1 MRGAGIDE
9 DPLALYLKIA
19 WRVRRP
25 AADAG
30 TEWRY
35 ILLCCFA
42 NFTGIG
48 RFLKGGSY
56 AAQDGSLSRI
66 MKTNREDLSIVVV
79 DDMKFNCE
87 FIRRALQGEGYED
100 IRVAS
105 SAREALKLLEQK
117 PADVLLADWVMPEM
131 DGLELTDRIRQIDEE
146 TNHYTCILLLTAR
159 DGIGAVIEAFE
170 RGVDDYL
177 AKPPDKQELAARIF
191 AAGRI
196 ANLQNGLLDTMQTM
210 RQEYGQRITIDHLT
224 GLGNRLDAERRF
236 TELLELVARRGGAVC
251 CGYLSLN
258 DAKGIRERYGE
269 AVYAEIQRSVANR
282 LRRMVRPAD
291 VVARISDTEFVVGM
305 YYQEKD
311 LIRGKTFKRLM
322 QAINLRPVKTTKGFV
337 SVSSAMGLCCSR
349 EGNLLESAEALMTCA
364 GSKVDISR
372 RTGCTEVA
380 V

>member
-1 MRGAGIDE
+1 
-9 DPLALYLKIA
+9 
-19 WRVRRP
+19 
-25 AADAG
+25 
-30 TEWRY
+30 
-35 ILLCCFA
+35 
-42 NFTGIG
+42 
-48 RFLKGGSY
+48 
-56 AAQDGSLSRI
+56 

-258 DAKGIRERYGE
+258 DAKDIREQYGE

-349 EGNLLESAEALMTCA
+349 EGNLLESAEALMECA
-364 GSKVDISR
+364 GNKVDISR

>member
-1 MRGAGIDE
+1 MFE
-9 DPLALYLKIA
+9 KQ
-19 WRVRRP
+19 
-25 AADAG
+25 AA
-30 TEWRY
+30 R
-35 ILLCCFA
+35 
-42 NFTGIG
+42 
-48 RFLKGGSY
+48 
-56 AAQDGSLSRI
+56 DGSVRKK
-66 MKTNREDLSIVVV
+66 MKTSREDLSIVVV

-87 FIRRALQGEGYED
+87 FIRRALHGEGYED

-159 DGIGAVIEAFE
+159 EGIGAVIEAFE

-210 RQEYGQRITIDHLT
+210 RQEYGQRITIDQLT

-236 TELLELVARRGGAVC
+236 AELLELVARRGGAVC
-251 CGYLSLN
+251 CGYLSLTG
-258 DAKGIRERYGE
+258 AKGIREQYGE
-269 AVYAEIQRSVANR
+269 AVYTEVLRSVANR

-311 LIRGKTFKRLM
+311 LIRGKTFKRLL
-322 QAINLRPVKTTKGFV
+322 QAINLRPFKSEKGFINV
-337 SVSSAMGLCCSR
+337 RSAMGLCCSR
-349 EGNLLESAEALMTCA
+349 EGNLLESAEALMECA
-364 GSKVDISR
+364 GGKVDISR